1 MIKIIIYI
9 ITTYLK
15 YIYDKSMCLLS
26 VYWISF
32 MTSVGNYS
40 QLSSCRHPAIR
51 DTLIIWTAAKSQE
64 KMRSTEVNFRY
75 YRLSLMRT
83 LTQGPCSVCHKGS

>member
-1 MIKIIIYI
+1 MIQI
-9 ITTYLK
+9 ITRFNKIFTTNQCVCFFL
-15 YIYDKSMCLLS
+15 IS

-40 QLSSCRHPAIR
+40 QLSSCGHCAIR
-51 DTLIIWTAAKSQE
+51 DTLIIWRAAKSQE
-64 KMRSTEVNFRY
+64 KIRSTEINSRY

-83 LTQGPCSVCHKGS
+83 LTQGPPYLQCLL